1 MPDTDSTLRGPIS
14 KKLKE
19 FTVVD
24 MDVHIHETPAA
35 LAPYC
40 EMPWRKSLEHLST
53 VPQRYL
59 DIPGFSPNLS
69 VYPSFPDSGGDR
81 RSTVS
86 SASQMRQDL
95 DSLGIDIGVL
105 FPDALLSHASIKN
118 TDYAVALARAYN
130 RWMVEEWLDSDFSLK
145 GAILAP
151 HHDPHAAAGEIM
163 RYAGHANVVA
173 IYLPTSCVDPL
184 YGHRRYDPIYNA
196 AQDTGLP
203 VTFHSVGAIHPVF
216 PFNLQGFETGFAN
229 HIISHPF
236 SLISNLVSLMETGVP
251 VRFPNLRIV
260 FTEGGIGW
268 VPWIMLRMDKEYQE
282 RRRDIPFLKDRPS
295 TYVKKMYFA
304 TQPIEEPEHMADMA
318 TFISLF
324 DGEDSV
330 VFASDWP
337 HHDFDHPNKVLQIPV
352 EDKVLRKI
360 MGGNAIRL
368 LNLNESVT

>member
-105 FPDALLSHASIKN
+105 FPDALLSHDLSRIRI
-118 TDYAVALARAYN
+118 TLSH
-130 RWMVEEWLDSDFSLK
+130 WLEPT
-145 GAILAP
+145 I
-151 HHDPHAAAGEIM
+151 AGW
-163 RYAGHANVVA
+163 
-173 IYLPTSCVDPL
+173 
-184 YGHRRYDPIYNA
+184 
-196 AQDTGLP
+196 
-203 VTFHSVGAIHPVF
+203 
-216 PFNLQGFETGFAN
+216 
-229 HIISHPF
+229 
-236 SLISNLVSLMETGVP
+236 
-251 VRFPNLRIV
+251 LRS
-260 FTEGGIGW
+260 G
-268 VPWIMLRMDKEYQE
+268 
-282 RRRDIPFLKDRPS
+282 
-295 TYVKKMYFA
+295 
-304 TQPIEEPEHMADMA
+304 
-318 TFISLF
+318 
-324 DGEDSV
+324 
-330 VFASDWP
+330 
-337 HHDFDHPNKVLQIPV
+337 
-352 EDKVLRKI
+352 
-360 MGGNAIRL
+360 
-368 LNLNESVT
+368 